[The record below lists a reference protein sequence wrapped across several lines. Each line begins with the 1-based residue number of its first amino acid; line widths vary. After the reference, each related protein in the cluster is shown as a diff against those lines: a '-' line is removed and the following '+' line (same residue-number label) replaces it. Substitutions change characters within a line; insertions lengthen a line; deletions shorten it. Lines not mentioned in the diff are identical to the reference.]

1 MVSSRVKAGVLF
13 FDFIRPWRIGEKS
26 MPTFDTGLI
35 SRIQQANDIVDVVG
49 EHLAL
54 KRKGREMVGLCPFH
68 DDHRPS
74 FNVNPSKQIFKCFA
88 CGAGGNVIQFVQMR
102 EHLSFPQALQR
113 LADRAGIKIDTRPRT
128 QDLRPKAEDEAD
140 PNELARVNAWAAKY
154 FANNLAHPEKGKEAR
169 KYIVERHLSDES
181 VKKWQIG
188 LAFGNDNDLLAAAR
202 RAKISDKLLL
212 AAGLV
217 VGSSVSLSDKFIN
230 RLMFTIADATG
241 KIIGFGGRT
250 LTGDGAKYI
259 NSPTTILFDKSNAL
273 FGLNH
278 AHHQIVSADTAVVV
292 EGYTDCIMAH
302 QFGVSNV
309 VATLGTSFTAGHARL
324 LRRYAKKIVL
334 LFDSDTAGLE
344 AANRA
349 LQVALGSRIDIAITS
364 VPQGKDPCEFLLAA
378 GKEPFEKIVSDAPDV
393 FKFKWERLTSNLGT
407 QPTIAGKKQA
417 IDEYLEAVATGFY
430 AGNLSAIEKGLIL
443 NQLSRIMNIDARDI
457 NNELN
462 RRIGRA
468 KTLSSYAGRADE
480 QETPVLDLG
489 EGLSANSQREII
501 EVLLAEPSVFK
512 NVKNEVSPQDFDVPV
527 FNQIAQTLF
536 KVLAER
542 PEATVSGI
550 CGCIEETQIANLV
563 TMLEADG
570 IKKGNFFKRLTDAIK
585 TLKLEQKKKGSA
597 SLNKADERE
606 YIRHICENK
615 PKQDRR
621 NIGMV

>member
-1 MVSSRVKAGVLF
+1 
-13 FDFIRPWRIGEKS
+13 

-68 DDHRPS
+68 DDHQPS

-88 CGAGGNVIQFVQMR
+88 CGAGGDVVKFVQMR

-113 LADRAGIKIDTRPRT
+113 LADRAGIKIEPLRPRSTHDAERTT
-128 QDLRPKAEDEAD
+128 QDETD

-154 FANNLAHPEKGKEAR
+154 FSSNLTHPEKGKDAR
-169 KYIVERHLSDES
+169 KYIVERQLSEES

-188 LAFGNDNDLLAAAR
+188 LAIGADNDLLAAAR
-202 RAKISDKLLL
+202 RAKIPDKLLL

-217 VGSSVSLSDKFIN
+217 AGSGVSLSDKFVN
-230 RLMFTIADATG
+230 RLMFTIADATN

-250 LTGDGAKYI
+250 LTGEGAKYI
-259 NSPTTILFDKSNAL
+259 NSPTTVLFDKSNAL

-278 AHHQIVSADTAVVV
+278 AHHQIVSTDTAVVV

-302 QFGVSNV
+302 QFGVANV

-324 LRRYAKKIVL
+324 LRRYAKKVVL

-349 LQVALGSRIDIAITS
+349 LQVALGWRIDIAITS

-378 GKEPFEKIVSDAPDV
+378 GREPFEKIIADAPDV

-407 QPTIAGKKQA
+407 QSTIAGKKQA
-417 IDEYLEAVATGFY
+417 IDDYLEAIATGFN

-443 NQLSRIMNIDARDI
+443 NELSRIMNLDAREI
-457 NNELN
+457 NKELN
-462 RRIGRA
+462 RRISRA
-468 KTLSSYAGRADE
+468 KTLSSYSGKADE
-480 QETPVLDLG
+480 LPASLDLG

-501 EVLLAEPSVFK
+501 ETLLAEPKLFK
-512 NVKNEVSPQDFDVPV
+512 NVKNEISQQNFDVPV
-527 FNQIAQTLF
+527 LNRVAQTLF

-542 PEATVSGI
+542 PEATVSEI

-563 TMLEADG
+563 TMLEEEG

-585 TLKLEQKKKGSA
+585 TLKLEQQKKSSA
-597 SLNKADERE
+597 AVNKTDERE
-606 YIRHICENK
+606 YIRQICETA
-615 PKQDRR
+615 PKQDQR
-621 NIGMV
+621 NMGMV

>member
-1 MVSSRVKAGVLF
+1 
-13 FDFIRPWRIGEKS
+13 

-68 DDHRPS
+68 DDHKPS

-88 CGAGGNVIQFVQMR
+88 CGAGGDVVKFVQMR

-113 LADRAGIKIDTRPRT
+113 LADRAGIKIEPMRPRSTHSTERTT
-128 QDLRPKAEDEAD
+128 QDETD

-154 FANNLAHPEKGKEAR
+154 FAANLAHPEKGKDAR
-169 KYIVERHLSDES
+169 KYVDERQLSNES

-188 LAFGNDNDLLAAAR
+188 LAIGADNDLLAAAR
-202 RAKISDKLLL
+202 RAKIPDKLLI

-217 VGSSVSLSDKFIN
+217 TGSGISLADKFIN

-241 KIIGFGGRT
+241 KIIGFGGRI
-250 LTGDGAKYI
+250 LTDEGAKYI

-278 AHHQIVSADTAVVV
+278 AHHQIVSADTAIVV

-324 LRRYAKKIVL
+324 LRRYAKKVVL

-364 VPQGKDPCEFLLAA
+364 VTQGKDPCEFLLAA
-378 GKEPFEKIVSDAPDV
+378 GKEPFEKIIADAANV

-407 QPTIAGKKQA
+407 QSTIAGKKQV
-417 IDEYLEAVATGFY
+417 IDDYLEAIATGFN

-443 NQLSRIMNIDARDI
+443 NELSRIMNLDAKEI
-457 NNELN
+457 NKELN
-462 RRIGRA
+462 RRISRA
-468 KTLSSYAGRADE
+468 KTLSSYSGKADE
-480 QETPVLDLG
+480 QTAPLDIG

-501 EVLLAEPSVFK
+501 ETLLAEPKLFK
-512 NVKNEVSPQDFDVPV
+512 NVKNEISPQNFDVPV
-527 FNQIAQTLF
+527 LNQVAQTLF

-542 PEATVSGI
+542 PEATVSEI

-563 TMLEADG
+563 TMFEEDG

-585 TLKLEQKKKGSA
+585 TLKTEQKKKSGA
-597 SLNKADERE
+597 AVNKTDERE
-606 YIRHICENK
+606 YIRQICETA
-615 PKQDRR
+615 PKQNQR
-621 NIGMV
+621 NMGMV

>member
-1 MVSSRVKAGVLF
+1 
-13 FDFIRPWRIGEKS
+13 

-35 SRIQQANDIVDVVG
+35 SRIQQANDIVDVIG

-54 KRKGREMVGLCPFH
+54 KRKGREMLGLCPFH

-88 CGAGGNVIQFVQMR
+88 CGAGGDVIKFVQMR
-102 EHLSFPQALQR
+102 ENLSFPQALQR
-113 LADRAGIKIDTRPRT
+113 LADRAGIKIEKRQKT
-128 QDLRPKAEDEAD
+128 EDRGQKTEEETD

-154 FANNLAHPEKGKEAR
+154 FVANLANPEKGKDAR
-169 KYIVERHLSDES
+169 KYVDERHLSDES
-181 VKKWQIG
+181 VQKWQIG
-188 LAFGNDNDLLAAAR
+188 LAVGDDNDLLAAAR
-202 RAKISDKLLL
+202 RAKIPDKLLI

-217 VGSSVSLSDKFIN
+217 VGSGLSISDKFVN
-230 RLMFTIADATG
+230 RLMFTIADATA

-250 LTGDGAKYI
+250 LTGDPSSPKGYAGAGGAKYI

-278 AHHQIVSADTAVVV
+278 AHHKIVSTDTAVIV

-324 LRRYAKKIVL
+324 LRRYAKKVVL
-334 LFDSDTAGLE
+334 LFDSDTAGLA

-349 LQVALGSRIDIAITS
+349 LQVALGFHIDIAITS

-378 GKEPFEKIVSDAPDV
+378 GKEPFEKIIADAADV
-393 FKFKWERLTSNLGT
+393 FKFKWDRLTSNLGS

-417 IDEYLEAVATGFY
+417 VDEYLEAVATGFS
-430 AGNLSAIEKGLIL
+430 AGNVSAIERGLIL
-443 NQLSRIMNIDARDI
+443 NQLSRIMNLDAKEI

-462 RRIGRA
+462 RRISRA
-468 KTLSSYAGRADE
+468 KPLASYSGKADV
-480 QETPVLDLG
+480 QQAALDLG

-501 EVLLAEPSVFK
+501 EVLLAEPKLFK
-512 NVKNEVSPQDFDVPV
+512 NVKSEVSPQNFDIPV
-527 FNQIAQTLF
+527 FNRIAETLF
-536 KVLAER
+536 KVLADK
-542 PEATVSGI
+542 PEATMSEI
-550 CGCIEETQIANLV
+550 CGCIEEPQLANLV
-563 TMLEADG
+563 TMLEEDG

-585 TLKLEQKKKGSA
+585 TLLEQQKKTSTA
-597 SLNKADERE
+597 VNTTDERE
-606 YIRHICENK
+606 YMRHICENT
-615 PKQDRR
+615 PKQNHR
-621 NIGMV
+621 NMGMT